1 MNKRI
6 ITGSLL
12 LMLLAAS
19 VISATLVMAHSEP
32 GREQDVDAHVNQ
44 VPSSAQE
51 IPDLTEAQEAEM
63 RAIISVDPI
72 LTRIL
77 RDGHKVNEMG
87 PWVAGD
93 LTFIGGI
100 AEVFLTNP
108 ASFNG
113 SLPLVAFEP
122 SSDGRSEYQSS
133 TESFIAS
140 GIRSLY
146 VLVDLETEGVV
157 GIEIGEASS
166 ITTPTGQ

>member
-1 MNKRI
+1 MNRRVI
-6 ITGSLL
+6 MGSLL
-12 LMLLAAS
+12 LVLLAAS
-19 VISATLVMAHSEP
+19 VISATLVMAHSEL

-51 IPDLTEAQEAEM
+51 IPGLTEAQETEM
-63 RAIISVDPI
+63 RAIISADPI

-77 RDGHKVNEMG
+77 RDGHEVNEMG

-100 AEVFLTNP
+100 AEVLLTNP

-122 SSDGRSEYQSS
+122 SSDEQSEYQSG

-140 GIRSLY
+140 GIESLY
-146 VLVDLETEGVV
+146 VLVDLEAERVV
-157 GIEIGEASS
+157 GIEIGQASS
-166 ITTPTGQ
+166 VTTPTGQ